1 MAAKIK
7 KQKIKLMFSFLVS
20 YDIELNLG
28 KDIGVFHE
36 ISKRFLLAGSFTFPT
51 FLGPHF
57 GGFFLLGFKKRT
69 LRRSILSPAS
79 PVSARVWLK
88 VFHEQLR
95 EAWQSLLPN
104 QLEQSIQ
111 NP

>member
-1 MAAKIK
+1 
-7 KQKIKLMFSFLVS
+7 MFSFLVS

-57 GGFFLLGFKKRT
+57 GGFFLLGFKNEHFADQFFR
-69 LRRSILSPAS
+69 LLLLCRRE
-79 PVSARVWLK
+79 
-88 VFHEQLR
+88 FG
-95 EAWQSLLPN
+95 
-104 QLEQSIQ
+104 
-111 NP
+111 